1 MGRRA
6 IDQFCASAPL
16 EAAAEIAG
24 GLSVLARRLR
34 VPAKQLRSWMEGDEE
49 TPRSVLLRAVEFV
62 RVAHAGSI
70 EPIKLT

>member
-1 MGRRA
+1 MSFA
-6 IDQFCASAPL
+6 TSASALL
-16 EAAAEIAG
+16 EAADIAG
-24 GLSVLARRLR
+24 GLPVLARRLR

-70 EPIKLT
+70 ESIKLT